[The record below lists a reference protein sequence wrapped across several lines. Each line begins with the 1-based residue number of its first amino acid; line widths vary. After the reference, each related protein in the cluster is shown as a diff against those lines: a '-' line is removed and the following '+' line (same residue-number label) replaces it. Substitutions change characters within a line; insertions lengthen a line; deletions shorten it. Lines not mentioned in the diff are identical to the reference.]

1 MLWRLGLLILR
12 RHQWLEMKI
21 ELVTIHDRREV
32 MLERPPF
39 CKDGDT
45 WAEAV
50 SRVRRMKNRGT
61 LKGEPFL
68 VATQIY
74 RELGGEF
81 A

>member
-1 MLWRLGLLILR
+1 MRV
-12 RHQWLEMKI
+12 EV
-21 ELVTIHDRREV
+21 VTIRDRREV

-39 CKDGDT
+39 CKSG
-45 WAEAV
+45 EAWRHAV
-50 SRVRRMKNRGT
+50 DRVRIMKRRGT

-81 A
+81 S